1 MAART
6 FSVGVDVDHLKHYYR
21 IHGHDDQSATGA
33 AFAVGVPRFMELF
46 EELGIPATF
55 YCVSED
61 LQEPGVAARLREAVA
76 AGHEI
81 GNHSWHH
88 RYDLTRLPD
97 DERRAEVERA
107 REQLEEAAGAPVV
120 GFRAPGY
127 TTSPDL
133 LADVAATGHT
143 YDSSVFPCVPYY
155 SAKAAV
161 MGLMA
166 LRGRRSQSILGP
178 PAPLLAPRGPYPVDP
193 ARPYRRAATGLL
205 EYPISVAG
213 GLPML
218 GTAFTAL
225 GERGA
230 LAAVAL
236 AWRLLPHVT
245 VEFHAVDLLA
255 LADDGLD
262 PALAT
267 QPDLKTPV
275 AKKRRIFKRS
285 LGFLAERAEAIRLD
299 ALTAS
304 LAGD

>member
-1 MAART
+1 MGAAT
-6 FSVGVDVDHLKHYYR
+6 FAVGVDVDHLKHYYR
-21 IHGHDDQSATGA
+21 IHGLDDASATGA
-33 AFAVGVPRFMELF
+33 AFAVGVPRFVELF
-46 EELGIPATF
+46 AELGIPATF

-61 LQEPGVAARLREAVA
+61 LAEPGVPERVRATVA

-88 RYDLTRLPD
+88 LYDLTRRPA
-97 DERRAEVERA
+97 DERRAEVGEGR
-107 REQLEEAAGAPVV
+107 RQLEAAAGAPVT

-127 TTSPDL
+127 TLSPGL

-155 SAKAAV
+155 SAKALV
-161 MGLMA
+161 MGLLA
-166 LRGRRSQSILGP
+166 LRGRPSKSILGP
-178 PAPLLAPRGPYPVDP
+178 PSALLAPRGPHRVG
-193 ARPYRRAATGLL
+193 GLQ
-205 EYPISVAG
+205 EYPISVAA

-225 GERGA
+225 GETGS

-262 PALAT
+262 PRLVA
-267 QPDLKTPV
+267 QPDLRTSV
-275 AKKRRIFKRS
+275 AKKRRIFRKA
-285 LGFLAERAEAIRLD
+285 LGFLAERSQAVRLD
-299 ALTAS
+299 R
-304 LAGD
+304 LAAGG